1 MAQRSAVWWGGGEG
15 QKGRRQALVFSLT
28 LEGSMEVCGRFVNS
42 NMIME
47 LLCQAGETGRE
58 GGGRGWGGEGK

>member
-1 MAQRSAVWWGGGEG
+1 M
-15 QKGRRQALVFSLT
+15 FSLT

-58 GGGRGWGGEGK
+58 RGVEGGGVVRGGGGEGREGWGFSG